1 MYTNRFS
8 LAIISNLKSGL
19 LLFAIALLFSTST
32 YSQDKK
38 AKALLDAVTAKIK
51 SYDNIVIDF
60 KYSLNNFKENINQE
74 SKGNVTMKGNKY
86 VLNLMGVT
94 KIFDGKNNYTI
105 NPEDEEVAISKLNE
119 KDENAI
125 TPSKLLTFFNSGYKY
140 TWDIT
145 QNVKGR
151 KIQYIKLTPSNNKD
165 QRKEIIL
172 GIRPE
177 HIYIEKNAPD
187 NFEINVKSELA
198 EYIGH
203 EQIITFDFSGQQL
216 LGKFSSTIDIN
227 INKEFRLY
235 IDVNQISVFDALTEE
250 RM

>member
-8 LAIISNLKSGL
+8 LAIIPNLKSGL
-19 LLFAIALLFSTST
+19 LLFAIALLFNTST

-125 TPSKLLTFFNSGYKY
+125 TPSKLLTFFNNGYKY
-140 TWDIT
+140 TWDIP

-151 KIQYIKLTPSNNKD
+151 KIQYIKLVPNNTKD
-165 QRKEIIL
+165 QRKEILL
-172 GIRPE
+172 GIDTQTKN
-177 HIYIEKNAPD
+177 IYNLIEVGRNGTKTTLTVNSFKINQPLSKNQ
-187 NFEINVKSELA
+187 F
-198 EYIGH
+198 
-203 EQIITFDFSGQQL
+203 TFDAS
-216 LGKFSSTIDIN
+216 KYPKYY
-227 INKEFRLY
+227 INKL
-235 IDVNQISVFDALTEE
+235 D
-250 RM
+250 